1 MLAGELGRRKAPGM
15 RMDWQ
20 IESRRGAKQGRWIFE
35 EWMTRNTEVGFMS
48 GDFWMKRNA
57 ENGEVAEEDAELG
70 EKKRGGRLM
79 SEDF

>member
-1 MLAGELGRRKAPGM
+1 
-15 RMDWQ
+15 
-20 IESRRGAKQGRWIFE
+20 
-35 EWMTRNTEVGFMS
+35 MS